1 MQLFGVIL
9 LAASLLASGQ
19 TVRAPEPD
27 QPQTSPN
34 YVLGPEDQLKIWAFG
49 MDEISDKPVPID
61 PNGYIDLPV
70 IGKVHANGLTVE
82 QLRTELVQR
91 LSKEVLRPQVSIEI
105 AEFGSQPVSVVGA
118 VNHPGVR
125 QVQGRKTLLE
135 LISMSEGLRQDAGP
149 RIHISRPVTNG
160 TIPLPTAKTDATGKF
175 SVAEVSVKD
184 LMAGKN
190 PAENILIL
198 PHDVVTV
205 PTAEAVFV
213 MGAVRKPGEVPL
225 KDNASISVLQAL
237 ASAEG
242 LGPTPAPQ
250 NATIVRFVDGSSER
264 HEIPVDLRKIQEG
277 KAEDIAMRPK
287 DILFIPQSGPK
298 KAGARALE
306 AAIQAATGIAI
317 WGRY

>member
-1 MQLFGVIL
+1 MKSFAVIL
-9 LAASLLASGQ
+9 LATSFLASGQ
-19 TVRAPEPD
+19 AVRAPETAQS
-27 QPQTSPN
+27 QPPPN

-70 IGKVHANGLTVE
+70 IGKVHASGLTVE

-91 LSKEVLRPQVSIEI
+91 FSKEILKPQVSIEI

-125 QVQGRKTLLE
+125 QIQGRKTLLE
-135 LISMSEGLRQDAGP
+135 VISMSEGLRQDAGP
-149 RIHISRPVTNG
+149 RIHISRQIVNG
-160 TIPLPTAKTDATGKF
+160 PIPLPGAKADATGNF

-190 PAENILIL
+190 PAENVLIL

-213 MGAVRKPGEVPL
+213 MGAVHKPGEVPL

-250 NATIVRFVDGSSER
+250 NATIVRFIDGTSER
-264 HEIPVDLRKIQEG
+264 KEIPVDLKKIQEG

-287 DILFIPQSGPK
+287 DILYVPQSGPK

-306 AAIQAATGIAI
+306 AAIQTATGIAI